1 MVCGRGRCTESASCR
16 GGPSCGL
23 HGIGSAGSKAPGDLG
38 TGRTAGAYT
47 TLGTTSASI
56 AGSTPAWCVGGE
68 ARRERAVPRRPKL
81 WTTGAEAL
89 GHLAAGRYARKAA
102 PQGSPALMAPPRL
115 ARSGGARRL
124 RTLCTIC
131 SRWRSRG
138 ASGGGC
144 RSTRFRGADSVSVRL
159 RGSAR
164 TIYHTLG
171 PGATQGTHRPA
182 AGVRGARR
190 GRRCVDPCVLD
201 PWVPPPPLRLGSD
214 PALAHTDG
222 PFSIARHDDTIWR
235 ARSFFRH
242 PRPVFPSK
250 PALAMLREG

>member
-1 MVCGRGRCTESASCR
+1 MKGRPPEQSTSPPRRRVSSTPRIGRGRSGEKSRPDMACERVDCQQRACMVCGRGRCTESASCR

-89 GHLAAGRYARKAA
+89 AHLAAGRYARKAA
-102 PQGSPALMAPPRL
+102 LQGSPALMAPPRL

-182 AGVRGARR
+182 AGCACTPGAKTP
-190 GRRCVDPCVLD
+190 GGL
-201 PWVPPPPLRLGSD
+201 PPSHVGVKSLP
-214 PALAHTDG
+214 TC
-222 PFSIARHDDTIWR
+222 
-235 ARSFFRH
+235 
-242 PRPVFPSK
+242 
-250 PALAMLREG
+250 

>member
-47 TLGTTSASI
+47 TLGTTSVSI

-182 AGVRGARR
+182 AGCAGSRGAETPGRCGPKRR
-190 GRRCVDPCVLD
+190 PKLHISRVVQRPRLGTRRC
-201 PWVPPPPLRLGSD
+201 LRLRWRYVVKM
-214 PALAHTDG
+214 PA
-222 PFSIARHDDTIWR
+222 AR
-235 ARSFFRH
+235 
-242 PRPVFPSK
+242 
-250 PALAMLREG
+250 ALSSLEGDESG